1 MSHPPTYTLLPHFH
15 KIEDCTRPL
24 RSEQAAGYN
33 TATREDRPGAGRGL
47 ALHYPGTLPGHLRT
61 GPYLRLG
68 PRAGSEAAA
77 REKSQGV
84 WERPPAGALSLSQA
98 RVVVVVVVVV
108 VRGRGS
114 QGSIHGPL

>member
-1 MSHPPTYTLLPHFH
+1 MSAAARGSRKRTRCLRRGRVHPGP
-15 KIEDCTRPL
+15 R
-24 RSEQAAGYN
+24 A
-33 TATREDRPGAGRGL
+33 
-47 ALHYPGTLPGHLRT
+47 

-108 VRGRGS
+108 VRGRGVQALTCQPVLRRAADAS
-114 QGSIHGPL
+114 GRTSPSRGRWGPQEEPGKFSESL